1 MTTYVVIGVVALVII
16 YFIAAYNV
24 LVQLKNRVANGW
36 SQIDVQLKRRH
47 DLIPNLVETV
57 KGYMDHERELLTA
70 VTEARTRASG
80 TAGAGTAAAQA
91 QAESALSGALVN
103 LLAVAEN
110 YPQLKADANFRAL
123 QEQLTDTESKIAF
136 SRQFYNDTVMMYNTR
151 ISVFPALIVA
161 RTMGFGE
168 AQYFEVAGAEREPVQ
183 VKFGAGGAGA

>member
-80 TAGAGTAAAQA
+80 TAGAGTAAAPPRPRLPCA
-91 QAESALSGALVN
+91 APWSTCW
-103 LLAVAEN
+103 
-110 YPQLKADANFRAL
+110 RWRR
-123 QEQLTDTESKIAF
+123 T
-136 SRQFYNDTVMMYNTR
+136 TR
-151 ISVFPALIVA
+151 S
-161 RTMGFGE
+161 
-168 AQYFEVAGAEREPVQ
+168 
-183 VKFGAGGAGA
+183 

>member
-36 SQIDVQLKRRH
+36 SQIDVQLKRRY

-70 VTEARTRASG
+70 VTEARARASG
-80 TAGAGTAAAQA
+80 TAGTAAAQA